1 MKLCA
6 DVGLG
11 PGYIVLDGDPASPPK
26 MAHSPPPI
34 RGPCLLC
41 QIAGWIEMP
50 LGKEVGLDQP
60 RRHCVRWG
68 PSSPPKRATEKPP
81 TLFGPCILWP
91 NGWITM
97 PCSMEVSL
105 GLGAGYIVL
114 DGEHQKKGTAPNF
127 RPVSVV
133 DKQLDGSR
141 CHFMEVDLGPVDIV
155 LHVDPAPQRGRSTHF
170 CPYFCISA
178 HDYWGQ
184 TFAHLSYLLAKFHLD
199 QLNSSQRASMDAGV
213 KTPKCPHLSR
223 HYLISIL

>member
-41 QIAGWIEMP
+41 QIAGWIKMP

-141 CHFMEVDLGPVDIV
+141 CHFMQVDLGPGDIV
-155 LHVDPAPQRGRSTHF
+155 LDVDPAPQRGRSTHF
-170 CPYFCISA
+170 LPIFLYFRLMTTVAKRSPILATCLPSFILTNST
-178 HDYWGQ
+178 Q
-184 TFAHLSYLLAKFHLD
+184 VNEHLWTQVLKHLNVHIYLD
-199 QLNSSQRASMDAGV
+199 
-213 KTPKCPHLSR
+213 T
-223 HYLISIL
+223 I